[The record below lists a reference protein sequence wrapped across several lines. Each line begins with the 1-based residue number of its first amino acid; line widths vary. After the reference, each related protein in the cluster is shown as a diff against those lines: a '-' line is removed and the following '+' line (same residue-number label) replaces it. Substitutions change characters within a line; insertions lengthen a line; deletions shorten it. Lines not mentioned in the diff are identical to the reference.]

1 MIVLPCPVARSI
13 ICSVCKRVKN
23 RSTALGDHP
32 NAAASCERDTQSCPR
47 STVIVDP
54 PTLNFVGFQHAFS
67 TSHANAPQHQIT
79 QPKKCR
85 SAAYPSRVGRQHIHP
100 QRGKPP

>member
-32 NAAASCERDTQSCPR
+32 HAAASCERDTQSCQR

-67 TSHANAPQHQIT
+67 TSNAHA
-79 QPKKCR
+79 PKPALSTPEDRKTEVR
-85 SAAYPSRVGRQHIHP
+85 GNSVQVRVELGC
-100 QRGKPP
+100 

>member
-1 MIVLPCPVARSI
+1 MLFFLMIMPPPRSTRTYTLCPYTTLFLSFQVARSI

-32 NAAASCERDTQSCPR
+32 HAAASCERDTQSCPR

-67 TSHANAPQHQIT
+67 TSHAHAPKRALSPT
-79 QPKKCR
+79 NK
-85 SAAYPSRVGRQHIHP
+85 
-100 QRGKPP
+100 